1 VENVQYPA
9 DWLADGGPPCESL
22 GLRQLPGP
30 LYDYVAIT
38 LIRHNDVWKVVAGK
52 ANTVLA
58 EADYEN
64 AMEYLATY
72 AWHVEHA
79 EQQAARS

>member
-9 DWLADGGPPCESL
+9 DWLADGGPPFEAL
-22 GLRQLPGP
+22 GLRRLPSP
-30 LYDYVAIT
+30 LSDYAAIT
-38 LIRHNDVWKVVAGK
+38 LIRDNGVWNVVAGE

-64 AMEYLATY
+64 IMDYLATY
-72 AWHVEHA
+72 AWHVENA
-79 EQQAARS
+79 EQQGAR

>member
-1 VENVQYPA
+1 MENVQYPA
-9 DWLADGGPPCESL
+9 DWLADGGPPFEAL
-22 GLRQLPGP
+22 GLRQLPRP
-30 LYDYVAIT
+30 LTDYAAVT
-38 LIRHNDVWKVVAGK
+38 LIRDDGVWKVVAGE

-64 AMEYLATY
+64 IMEYLATY

-79 EQQAARS
+79 EQNAARS

>member
-1 VENVQYPA
+1 MENVQYPA
-9 DWLADGGPPCESL
+9 DWLAHGGPPFESL
-22 GLRQLPGP
+22 GLRRLPAP
-30 LYDYVAIT
+30 LSDYAAIT
-38 LIRHNDVWKVVAGK
+38 LIRDNGVWKVVAGEE
-52 ANTVLA
+52 NTVLA

-64 AMEYLATY
+64 IMEYLATY

>member
-1 VENVQYPA
+1 MENVQYPA